1 MLRTTLAVCIATYKR
16 TEGLHRLLESLRL
29 QNFVHNEPPNWSIVV
44 IDNDEEAPNEGLIKE
59 LSKEFPVSIIYGVQ
73 PKRGIASARNLA
85 VELAG
90 DVDYVAFIDDDE
102 VADHDWLDTLLMGL
116 IQYKA
121 DIVAGPVLPA
131 FEVTP
136 KEWIL
141 RGGFFDRPRHQTG
154 EEIKLSGTGN
164 MLVSQKWLCKWP
176 GPFDERL
183 NFIGGSDSLFFINAY
198 RMGAKII
205 WVDEA
210 TVDEYNSPQRANL
223 KWILKRNLRMG
234 NTIVHVERIS
244 EEPIWKRIIRVIKC
258 GGHLFGGI
266 LLLIPY
272 GLFFGFAGI
281 VKSLC
286 IFCRGVGELI
296 GKLSFQYEI
305 YK

>member
-1 MLRTTLAVCIATYKR
+1 LRIQ
-16 TEGLHRLLESLRL
+16 EFI
-29 QNFVHNEPPNWSIVV
+29 QNKKPDWNIVV
-44 IDNDEEAPNEGLIKE
+44 VDNDELATNENFIKE
-59 LSKEFPVSIIYGVQ
+59 LSKDFPVPIIYGVQ

-90 DVDYVAFIDDDE
+90 DVEYVAFVDDDE
-102 VADHDWLDTLLMGL
+102 VAEPNWLDELLMGMTR
-116 IQYKA
+116 YKA
-121 DIVAGPVLPA
+121 DMVAGPVLAA
-131 FEVTP
+131 FEVP
-136 KEWIL
+136 PEEWIL
-141 RGGFFDRPRHQTG
+141 RGGFFDRPRYQTG
-154 EEIKLSGTGN
+154 TGIKLSGTGN
-164 MLVSQKWLCKWP
+164 LLVSTKWLYKWN
-176 GPFDERL
+176 GPFEERL
-183 NFIGGSDSLFFINAY
+183 NFIGGSDSLFFTKAY
-198 RMGAKII
+198 KMGAKII

-210 TVDEYNSPQRANL
+210 IVHEYNSPKRANL

-244 EEPIWKRIIRVIKC
+244 EEPIWKRIVRVIKC
-258 GGHLFGGI
+258 GGHLLGGI

-272 GLFFGFAGI
+272 GLFFGFPGI